1 MGASYG
7 STHSFLQRV
16 YKMSANWGVLGHE
29 WAVYLLRKQI
39 ASTRLRHAYLF
50 TGPPGVGRRTLALR
64 LAQAINC
71 TQPPAP
77 GDFCGKCR
85 ACRGFARGQHADL
98 LTLERQ
104 EGDRE
109 IKIDALRALTRS
121 LSRTPLEARY
131 QVALILN
138 AHETS
143 EEAAN
148 ALLKTL
154 EEPNPSVVMCLTGR
168 DADSLPATVVSRCEL
183 LRLRPLPQA
192 ELAQALQSR
201 LGVPG
206 EQATLLAAI
215 SQGLP
220 GLAQRLYA
228 DEALLEKR
236 KQWLEANE
244 RLLAASRVERF
255 AYADKAS
262 KDRQAL
268 KDQLLVWL
276 TFWRDVLLAASGSAA
291 PHTNVDQAE
300 LVQAVSRRVQAAGAQ
315 RTLQAVERT
324 LQQLDTNV
332 NARLAMEVLLL
343 DLPFVAA

>member
-1 MGASYG
+1 MQ
-7 STHSFLQRV
+7 HPVCQ
-16 YKMSANWGVLGHE
+16 MSVNWDLLGHE
-29 WAVYLLRKQI
+29 WAVDLLRKQI
-39 ASTRLRHAYLF
+39 ATGRLRHAYLF

-71 TQPPAP
+71 TNPPAP
-77 GDFCGKCR
+77 GEFCGECR
-85 ACRGFARGQHADL
+85 ACRGFGRGQHADL
-98 LTLERQ
+98 LVLERQ

-138 AHETS
+138 IHQAS

-154 EEPNPSVVMCLTGR
+154 EEPNPSVILCLTAR

-183 LRLRPLPQA
+183 LRLRPLPPA
-192 ELAQALQSR
+192 ELASALESRRAIPALQAS
-201 LGVPG
+201 
-206 EQATLLAAI
+206 LLAAI

-220 GLAQRLYA
+220 GLAQRLHA
-228 DEALLEKR
+228 DSALLEKR
-236 KQWLEANE
+236 SQWLEASE

-268 KDQLLVWL
+268 KEQLLVWL
-276 TFWRDVLLAASGSAA
+276 TFWRDVLLVSSGSVA
-291 PHTNVDQAE
+291 PPTNVDRAE
-300 LVQAVSRRVQAAGAQ
+300 LVQSVSRQVQAAGAH
-315 RTLQAVERT
+315 QALKALERT
-324 LQQLDTNV
+324 LEQLDTNV

-343 DLPFVAA
+343 ELPFVGA